1 MQNCKTVFAQNFDVV
16 DKMQSF
22 KVTIRFFV
30 HGKVFVAKNKR
41 ILFPCLITVIL
52 LLIFRV
58 PCSWH
63 EMKTFQW
70 HHKFC
75 RSALI
80 EVGEFKQKTTVPVLG
95 DDVKWLLL
103 VLGYYRAQ
111 KSGKK
116 LNCKSRPLL
125 SKFEIVFW
133 RKAILITHKQASG
146 SPF

>member
-1 MQNCKTVFAQNFDVV
+1 MQNCQTFLQRILMQQKKVVLTVTFGF
-16 DKMQSF
+16 F
-22 KVTIRFFV
+22 LFIRIYLLL
-30 HGKVFVAKNKR
+30 NKR
-41 ILFPCLITVIL
+41 MIFPCLITVIL

-80 EVGEFKQKTTVPVLG
+80 EVGGFKQKTTVPVLG
-95 DDVKWLLL
+95 DDAKWLLL

-111 KSGKK
+111 KSVKK